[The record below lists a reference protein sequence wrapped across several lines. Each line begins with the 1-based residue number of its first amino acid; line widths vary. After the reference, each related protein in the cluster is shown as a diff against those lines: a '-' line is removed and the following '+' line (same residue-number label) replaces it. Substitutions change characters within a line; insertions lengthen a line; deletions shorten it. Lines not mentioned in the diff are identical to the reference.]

1 LTQTP
6 LASVVVRSMARLA
19 LADALAALGAQ
30 DHPNLEIVV
39 VAASGP
45 GHPDVP
51 PFAGPHPVRLI
62 RESAPM
68 PRARAANAGLDA
80 AQGDWITF
88 LDDDDACDPDHV
100 SGLVRE
106 AVRAAAA
113 TRAEVV
119 YSFARAVFR
128 DGSQRRFGQPY
139 SLMQLYERNYIS
151 LSTALVARAAVA
163 QGCRFDE
170 AFDVHEDWDFFLQ
183 LAQRR
188 PLHFVPRQTFVWH
201 ADMGSSGAGG
211 GANQDDARFAAFR
224 DRIYAK
230 WGPHRDALLERT
242 EPLLQE
248 AAAQAQRGARNAA
261 RTACGQVL
269 ALSPNDPFALNL
281 LAMIERADN
290 DLASSRRVQ
299 ELAVAVR
306 PQDPDFAYNLA
317 LVCRD
322 TGDRTA
328 AYAHAARALA
338 LDPKYEPARAL
349 LAALAVP
356 PPVATPATPAPSA
369 PSV

>member
-1 LTQTP
+1 
-6 LASVVVRSMARLA
+6 MARLA

-51 PFAGPHPVRLI
+51 PFAGPHPVRLV
-62 RESAPM
+62 RENAPM

-80 AQGDWITF
+80 ARGEWITF
-88 LDDDDACDPDHV
+88 LDDHDACAADHV

-106 AVRAAAA
+106 AVQAAAGPA
-113 TRAEVV
+113 HAEAV
-119 YSFARAVFR
+119 YSFARAMFR

-139 SLMQLYERNYIS
+139 SLMQLYERNFIH
-151 LSTALVARAAVA
+151 LSTALVARAAVT

-170 AFDVHEDWDFFLQ
+170 TLDVHEDWDFFLQ
-183 LAQRR
+183 LAQRG
-188 PLHFVPRQTFVWH
+188 PLHFVPRQTFAWH
-201 ADMGSSGAGG
+201 ADAGASGAGG
-211 GANQDDARFAAFR
+211 AANQDDARFAAFR
-224 DRIYAK
+224 ERIHAK
-230 WGPHRDALLERT
+230 WSPQRDALLERT

-248 AAAQAQRGARNAA
+248 AAAQAQRGALNAA

-281 LAMIERADN
+281 LAMVERAGN
-290 DLASSRRVQ
+290 ELASSRRVQ

-317 LVCRD
+317 LICRD

-328 AYAHAARALA
+328 AHAHAVRALT
-338 LDPKYEPARAL
+338 LDPQYEPARAL

-356 PPVATPATPAPSA
+356 PPVAAPATPPPSA
-369 PSV
+369 PSL